1 MKVLIVDDDAMQR
14 MMLVDLVKSVENV
27 EIVEAADG
35 AEAWAALQ
43 RGLSP
48 VLCCCDMRMPVM
60 SGVELLRRFKANPAS
75 ANVPFVF
82 ITAVTERQTIQEAI
96 AAGATNY
103 ILKPINMTK
112 ARSSL
117 EAAFHGIRT
126 RYSEEP
132 LATQRRMGVQPPRLL
147 GYLQAFRQEVAD
159 ARPLIQEQLASKD
172 STVARAKLET
182 LKTGCTTLGLWHAAA
197 MAEHL
202 QVVDPKLVDAVL
214 EDIEAMVDEQAL
226 RVRTEFGLP
235 EPQRTP
241 KPDDKP
247 EPRKT

>member
-35 AEAWAALQ
+35 SEAWEALQ
-43 RGLSP
+43 TGLSP
-48 VLCCCDMRMPVM
+48 VLCLCDMRMPVM
-60 SGVELLRRFKANPAS
+60 SGVELLRRFKTNPAS
-75 ANVPFVF
+75 ASMPFVF
-82 ITAVTERQTIQEAI
+82 ITAVTERHSIQEAI

-117 EAAFHGIRT
+117 EAVFHGIRS

-132 LATQRRMGVQPPRLL
+132 LSTQRRTGVQPPRLL
-147 GYLQAFRQEVAD
+147 GYLYTFRQEVAD
-159 ARPLIQEQLASKD
+159 ARPSIHEQLTRGEDA
-172 STVARAKLET
+172 VARAKLDM
-182 LKTGCTTLGLWHAAA
+182 LKTGCTTLGLWHAAV
-197 MAEHL
+197 MIEHL
-202 QVVDPKLVDAVL
+202 QLDQPKLVDSVL
-214 EDIEAMVDEQAL
+214 EGIEAMVDEQAL

-235 EPQRTP
+235 EPPRTP
-241 KPDDKP
+241 KPDAKP
-247 EPRKT
+247 AQGKA